1 MHAYRLGIAAALAV
15 AILASAASAADQFK
29 ITPPPGWVK
38 KASDSGA
45 VLAYWVEPN
54 PDGFRQN
61 LNLVDDAFAGTL
73 AQYVALNESTLHKSA
88 GQIVFGTE
96 GDFKSCDGNHPAHFL
111 SWKSAAFGHKL
122 VFEQAMSVWYGRGYV
137 LTYSRAEGQ
146 PERSDAQ
153 AALATLCVRQI

>member
-1 MHAYRLGIAAALAV
+1 MDAYRLGIAIAATLV
-15 AILASAASAADQFK
+15 MVVSAASAADQFK

-54 PDGFRQN
+54 PSGFRQN
-61 LNLVDDAFAGTL
+61 LNLVDEPFAGTL
-73 AQYVALNESTLHKSA
+73 AQYVALNESTMKKSA
-88 GQIVFGTE
+88 SQITFGPE
-96 GDFKSCDGNHPAHFL
+96 GDFKSCDGGHPAHFL

-137 LTYSRAEGQ
+137 LTYSREEGQ
-146 PERSDAQ
+146 AERSDAQ
-153 AALATLCVRQI
+153 AALATLCIRQV